1 MSDLGQFQ
9 GQWLGKWHGGV
20 GDLPEGF
27 IAGNASFA
35 INATGILTSG
45 EVPSRGR
52 IKESFETAQAEWEM
66 RRKWRDDAMQW
77 ADVTPV
83 EPVKPKATPKA
94 TPKAEP
100 KAEPIDVE
108 AVLPRLYE
116 PVESLAELVADA
128 KLLQL
133 DEAQALE
140 NAMMVRDVIKL
151 AELAYL
157 TELAVQQEKDAIA
170 AFLMFMD

>member
-35 INATGILTSG
+35 INATGILTGG

-52 IKESFETAQAEWEM
+52 IKESFETAQADWEM

-83 EPVKPKATPKA
+83 EPVKPKAT
-94 TPKAEP
+94 P

>member
-27 IAGNASFA
+27 IAGNATFA
-35 INATGILTSG
+35 INAFGDLTTGDEASH
-45 EVPSRGR
+45 VVRGR
-52 IKESFETAQAEWEM
+52 VVSFDEAHREWEAK
-66 RRKWRDDAMQW
+66 RKWRDDVMQW
-77 ADVTPV
+77 ADITPV
-83 EPVKPKATPKA
+83 ESVQEVVQETVQATPK
-94 TPKAEP
+94 TIE
-100 KAEPIDVE
+100 VE

-128 KLLQL
+128 RLLQL
-133 DEAQALE
+133 DEARALE
-140 NAMMVRDVIKL
+140 SAMAVRDVLAI

-157 TELAVQQEKDAIA
+157 AEVAVQQEKDAIA